1 MSRRSRGFGLIELMI
16 AITLGLIV
24 VLGITQI
31 FVAAKSTYL
40 SQNKA
45 AGMQEDAR
53 FILSK
58 MVQETRMVGMF
69 GCLATS
75 AINTSA
81 AADFLAIAPTPIT
94 WSNANNTLT
103 LVTADIGG
111 NGGAPTWTIVSDC
124 RNTAT
129 AYQGAATPVAGQIA
143 FPLRKQI
150 YTFSNNQITVATGS
164 GLAAGLVSN
173 VRSFTVSFGVAI
185 SATDIA
191 VSSYSSNPADPAT
204 IRSVRLQMTLYD
216 PLGQVAD
223 QQYSVVAALRNRLQ

>member
-1 MSRRSRGFGLIELMI
+1 MNRHCRGFGLIELMI

-31 FVAAKSTYL
+31 FAAAKSTYL

-58 MVQETRMVGMF
+58 MVQEIRMVGMF
-69 GCLATS
+69 GCLTTS

-81 AADFLAIAPTPIT
+81 AADFAIIAPTPIT
-94 WSNANNTLT
+94 WNSASNTLT
-103 LVTADIGG
+103 LVTADIGS

-129 AYQGAATPVAGQIA
+129 ATQGAAIAAAGQMA
-143 FPLRKQI
+143 FPLRKQT
-150 YTFSNNQITVATGS
+150 YTFSNNQISVATGS
-164 GLAAGLVSN
+164 GQAAGLVSN
-173 VRSFTVSFGVAI
+173 VRTFTVSFGVAT
-185 SATDIA
+185 SATDVS

-204 IRSVRLQMTLYD
+204 IRSVRLQMALYD
-216 PLGQVAD
+216 PSGQVAD

>member
-1 MSRRSRGFGLIELMI
+1 MNRRCRGFGLIELMI

-58 MVQETRMVGMF
+58 MVQEIRMVGMF

-94 WSNANNTLT
+94 WNSASNTLT

-111 NGGAPTWTIVSDC
+111 SGGAPTWTILSDC
-124 RNTAT
+124 RSSAT
-129 AYQGAATPVAGQIA
+129 AVQGAGVPAAGQMA

-150 YTFSNNQITVATGS
+150 YAFSNNQITVATG
-164 GLAAGLVSN
+164 GGQAAGLVSN
-173 VRSFTVSFGVAI
+173 VRTFTVSFGVAT

-216 PLGQVAD
+216 PNGQVAD

>member
-1 MSRRSRGFGLIELMI
+1 MSRRCRGFGLIELMI

-24 VLGITQI
+24 VLGVTQI

-40 SQNKA
+40 AQNTA
-45 AGMQEDAR
+45 AGMQEEAR

-58 MVQETRMVGMF
+58 MTREIRMVGMF

-75 AINTSA
+75 AIDTSA
-81 AADFLAIAPTPIT
+81 AADFLAVAHTPIT
-94 WSNANNTLT
+94 WNSAGNALT

-111 NGGAPTWTIVSDC
+111 NGVAPAWTILSDC
-124 RNTAT
+124 RTTAT
-129 AYQGAATPVAGQIA
+129 AVPRAGVPVAGQMA

-150 YTFSNNQITVATGS
+150 YALRNNQITVTG
-164 GLAAGLVSN
+164 GEGPAAGLVSN
-173 VRSFTVSFGVAI
+173 VRTFSVSFGIAT
-185 SATDIA
+185 SATSIA

-216 PLGQVAD
+216 PNGQVAD
-223 QQYSVVAALRNRLQ
+223 QQYSVVAALRNRLL

>member
-31 FVAAKSTYL
+31 FVAAKSTYI

-58 MVQETRMVGMF
+58 MTQEIRMVGMF

-75 AINTSA
+75 AINTTA

-94 WSNANNTLT
+94 WNSASNTLT

-124 RNTAT
+124 RNAATAT
-129 AYQGAATPVAGQIA
+129 QGAATPAAGQMA

-150 YTFSNNQITVATGS
+150 YAFSNNQITVATGS
-164 GLAAGLVSN
+164 GQAAGLVSN
-173 VRSFTVSFGVAI
+173 VRTFTVSFGIAT

>member
-1 MSRRSRGFGLIELMI
+1 MSRRYRGFGLIELMI

-31 FVAAKSTYL
+31 FVAAKATYL
-40 SQNKA
+40 SQDRA

-58 MVQETRMVGMF
+58 MVQEIRMVGMF
-69 GCLATS
+69 GCLTTS
-75 AINTSA
+75 AIDTSA
-81 AADFLAIAPTPIT
+81 AANFAAIAITPIT
-94 WSNANNTLT
+94 WNSVSNTLT

-111 NGGAPTWTIVSDC
+111 NGGKPTWTILSDC

-129 AYQGAATPVAGQIA
+129 AVRDAGVPAAGQVA
-143 FPLRKQI
+143 FPLRQQI
-150 YTFSNNQITVATGS
+150 YAFRNNRITVTS
-164 GLAAGLVSN
+164 GKGPAAGLVSN
-173 VRSFTVSFGVAI
+173 VRTFHVSFGVAR

-191 VSSYSSNPADPAT
+191 VSSYSSHPTDPAT

-216 PLGQVAD
+216 PSGQVAD
-223 QQYSVVAALRNRLQ
+223 QQYSVVAALRNRLL